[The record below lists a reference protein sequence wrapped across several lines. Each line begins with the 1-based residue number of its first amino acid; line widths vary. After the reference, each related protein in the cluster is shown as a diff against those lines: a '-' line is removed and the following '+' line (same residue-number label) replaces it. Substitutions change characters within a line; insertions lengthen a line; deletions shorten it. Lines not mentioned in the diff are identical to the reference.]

1 MENEL
6 KQIIEL
12 LKFLP
17 LDIQVKEDSES
28 IEISIKTNPI
38 KDVVENYQKIIDDL
52 DDCVFIESI
61 EMLKNKVDIA
71 KFEQLLDDPSG
82 QEEDLLKFIEISKEC
97 IALCIDNKVKELQ
110 ELKSRL

>member
-1 MENEL
+1 MLRN
-6 KQIIEL
+6 
-12 LKFLP
+12 
-17 LDIQVKEDSES
+17 
-28 IEISIKTNPI
+28 
-38 KDVVENYQKIIDDL
+38 KI
-52 DDCVFIESI
+52 
-61 EMLKNKVDIA
+61 DIA